1 MRVWTMRILGVLNL
15 LGIAGGLSYLAGMIW
30 MHWRRWPTT
39 ASEVDWA
46 VFWLLL
52 ALNLYLAGHLAY
64 CSIRLIRRDESALL
78 PAFLLQ
84 GAQIFSIAADVEIFW
99 LILPRSM
106 SKIIFGLW
114 EVALSGMDLQVFT
127 GIAPVGFVVLLILM
141 LSRYRSRLPTREANR
156 TQIGGI

>member
-1 MRVWTMRILGVLNL
+1 
-15 LGIAGGLSYLAGMIW
+15 
-30 MHWRRWPTT
+30 
-39 ASEVDWA
+39 
-46 VFWLLL
+46 
-52 ALNLYLAGHLAY
+52 
-64 CSIRLIRRDESALL
+64 
-78 PAFLLQ
+78 
-84 GAQIFSIAADVEIFW
+84 
-99 LILPRSM
+99 M